1 MGIGEC
7 RKMSSLDRSLFNVYV
22 VIDANKFG
30 CRFMLFVGLR
40 SLRMFNIVRFRT
52 RFERSEEHTF

>member
-7 RKMSSLDRSLFNVYV
+7 GNMSNLDRSLFYVYV
-22 VIDANKFG
+22 VIDENKFG
-30 CRFMLFVGLR
+30 CRFMSFVGLR

-52 RFERSEEHTF
+52 RFERI